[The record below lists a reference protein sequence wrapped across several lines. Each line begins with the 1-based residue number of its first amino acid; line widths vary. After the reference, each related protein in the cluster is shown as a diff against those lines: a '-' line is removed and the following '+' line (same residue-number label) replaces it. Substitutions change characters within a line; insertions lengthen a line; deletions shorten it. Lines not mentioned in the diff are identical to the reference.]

1 MTRTPSNRAQPKARG
16 TTKGRMQTTSLH
28 LPSDLLYILR
38 MVAVSRANRR
48 GGRPSVSDVVR
59 EFLELHRR
67 QFEVEASGPSN
78 RGIRMEK
85 YSGDSTRS
93 SRQHA
98 DAPASQRERRAS
110 K

>member
-1 MTRTPSNRAQPKARG
+1 MKRTPSKTGLSP
-16 TTKGRMQTTSLH
+16 KGRMQTTSLH

-38 MVAVSRANRR
+38 MVAISRANRR

-78 RGIRMEK
+78 RGLTAETK
-85 YSGDSTRS
+85 HSGASARS
-93 SRQHA
+93 AGSRQRT
-98 DAPASQRERRAS
+98 DGASS
-110 K
+110 T

>member
-1 MTRTPSNRAQPKARG
+1 
-16 TTKGRMQTTSLH
+16 MQTTSLH

-38 MVAVSRANRR
+38 IVAVSRANRR

-78 RGIRMEK
+78 RAMRMDK
-85 YSGDSTRS
+85 HSGDSARS
-93 SRQHA
+93 APSRQHA
-98 DAPASQRERRAS
+98 DAPASPRERRAS
-110 K
+110 KQASRSSAREWVAPELR

>member
-1 MTRTPSNRAQPKARG
+1 MPRIPSNRPQSKTRAPAKE
-16 TTKGRMQTTSLH
+16 RMQTTSLH

-59 EFLELHRR
+59 EFLQLHRR

-78 RGIRMEK
+78 RGVKLDAVSRTLRTRPCR
-85 YSGDSTRS
+85 SGAND
-93 SRQHA
+93 
-98 DAPASQRERRAS
+98 
-110 K
+110 